1 MDEYIIAL
9 ARGGLCNRIKCLISA
24 QRLAKRDSRKV
35 LLFWEPDR
43 DCGCCFSDLF
53 ENQITEIN
61 REEFLKLSQD
71 KAYQICDTWR
81 LLPLP
86 QENVGRNFSRAY
98 VSEEGNNIDF
108 EYVRI
113 PLNTRA
119 DILRYLKR
127 LVPKKHITEKVD
139 EFYKKFDDN
148 TISVNIRSWHG
159 EKRSVFFNVKNLYKV
174 MNKEKTGNF
183 FVVCDSP
190 EILEQINKRYG
201 GRALIYSRR
210 TFPGDRKSP
219 EGIQDALIE
228 LLLLARNKSLKASYL
243 STFSEMAWWLG
254 GCQAGVEIIPITF
267 RGRVSI
273 LNERIRMEIK
283 KTILRFK
290 NG

>member
-9 ARGGLCNRIKCLISA
+9 AKGGLCNRIKCLISA
-24 QRLAKRDSRKV
+24 QRLAERYSKKL
-35 LLFWEPDR
+35 LLFWNPDG

-61 REEFLKLSQD
+61 QEEFLKLSQD

-81 LLPLP
+81 LLPLS

-98 VSEEGNNIDF
+98 VSEEGNSIDF
-108 EYVRI
+108 EYSRI
-113 PLNTRA
+113 PLNTRVN
-119 DILRYLKR
+119 ILRHLTR
-127 LVPKKHITEKVD
+127 LIPKKHITEKVD

-148 TISVNIRSWHG
+148 TISVNIRSWAG
-159 EKRSVFFNVKNLYKV
+159 EKRSVFFDIKNLYKV
-174 MNKEKTGNF
+174 MDKEKTGNF
-183 FVVCDSP
+183 FVVLTYP
-190 EILEQINKRYG
+190 
-201 GRALIYSRR
+201 RR

-243 STFSEMAWWLG
+243 STFSEIAWWLG
-254 GCQAGVEIIPITF
+254 GCRAGVEIIPITL